1 VNVIDTAD
9 EPSRGLRGL
18 DRSIMSSPAPRK
30 SVDSTASP
38 VFSPASPSPSKEYPF
53 PRYESSQRPNSSGRY
68 QPRRGSTT
76 GSISSV
82 GGALD
87 ISSSSCPE
95 AVRESGQNGKLF
107 RRPAQLEALANWIL
121 TAISTLLQPPIVRTG
136 LLPHTFA
143 PASST
148 HRQPTAH
155 DIPPVTLTNITHVD
169 PAEFKPYL
177 SQVGALYDALQRA
190 KENEDEGTL
199 RLLRKGSQ
207 VDSFEDLLDKSLR
220 QSGRT
225 PTRSRKASIASLAS
239 LSAADPP
246 PPRRRSSG
254 GIGRRAAQAPTPLST
269 LPGVYFEDDF
279 HLENPRTFDVVSER
293 SEVVRPVPGTPDK
306 NASGNT
312 VAPRKALAT
321 NAILQEKLSW
331 YMDTIEVHLIS
342 SISTA
347 STSFF
352 AALGSLRELHS
363 EAADLVERIKSL
375 RAELDALD
383 KKTAIGG
390 LDIVNERR
398 RRENLKQLADAT
410 NQLRHIVEGVSRC
423 ESLVDDGQIEKALD
437 AVDSLEKL
445 IRGEQSQSDAD
456 ILGTERQLRLRDLRG
471 ATTLQGVTS
480 DLDTLRYRVGKAFET
495 KFLGALLG
503 DLRRHIDQAPIRD
516 TLLRWSSASQRSRVG
531 HNREP
536 SVFPLYLALDEKFRS
551 ELLAYLKGLHRA
563 HHTSPAAAA
572 YRDSVLREVKS
583 IIKRPLPSSNDD
595 DNESIMSASTMG
607 NRQLSQQERS
617 AILARNLRALEPS
630 SAEETLVKIYI
641 GVGETL
647 RRLGTQVKV
656 LLDVTSTID
665 DPAAGAGPK
674 SPPRS
679 PSPNVAA
686 IDGRLSGVDGNY
698 QSSARQLQEEMH
710 QALDMS
716 NLLGQAVD
724 IAQNQI
730 VKILRVRTEQS
741 VHQTPTRFL
750 RYFTINLLFANE
762 CEAVSGRGG
771 TALKNLVNSQIR
783 DFIKQMGE
791 AEQQKLA
798 HGMDSDQWDPK
809 DFGEKDSVLL
819 SRVLEGSTRDAEAW
833 TVGGKIW
840 LQYDEST
847 FDDPVANG
855 KGPLTNGTGTKDK
868 ARPATIDSES
878 FILPTSA
885 MLFLRGLQPFMEL
898 ITGIPSLTA
907 EISSSLLSYLQL
919 FNSRCTQLILG
930 AGATRSVG
938 LKNINTR
945 HLALASQ
952 ALSFITNLIPHIREF
967 VRRHAGSGAAV
978 SSLMGEFDKVK
989 RLYQEHQNNISEKL
1003 VDIMTN
1009 RASGH
1014 VKAMKAINWDTIKVT
1029 GVSPYMETL
1038 AKETTTLH
1046 KVLSKFLPDST
1057 VLMIMEPV
1065 FKSYKEQFG
1074 QAFRDVTVE
1083 TEEGKKRLVYLL
1095 NDAYSIQLLT
1105 FVRLLVDVQ
1114 SLNDRIGNVN
1124 GAGDIG
1130 EYLLKLINDKTV
1142 LRPPSPVPKPSETDL
1157 AVTNGADSAELPKGE
1172 HKGPENNPRPAEKED
1187 ARPPMVAESK
1197 KQSMEKS

>member
-1 VNVIDTAD
+1 
-9 EPSRGLRGL
+9 
-18 DRSIMSSPAPRK
+18 M
-30 SVDSTASP
+30 
-38 VFSPASPSPSKEYPF
+38 
-53 PRYESSQRPNSSGRY
+53 
-68 QPRRGSTT
+68 
-76 GSISSV
+76 
-82 GGALD
+82 
-87 ISSSSCPE
+87 
-95 AVRESGQNGKLF
+95 
-107 RRPAQLEALANWIL
+107 
-121 TAISTLLQPPIVRTG
+121 
-136 LLPHTFA
+136 
-143 PASST
+143 
-148 HRQPTAH
+148 
-155 DIPPVTLTNITHVD
+155 TLTNITHVD

-177 SQVGALYDALQRA
+177 TQVGALYDALQRA

-207 VDSFEDLLDKSLR
+207 VDSLEDLLDKSLR
-220 QSGRT
+220 HSGRT
-225 PTRSRKASIASLAS
+225 PTGSRKGSIASLAS
-239 LSAADPP
+239 LSAAEPP
-246 PPRRRSSG
+246 PPRRRSSA

-269 LPGVYFEDDF
+269 IPGVYFEDDF

-306 NASGNT
+306 NANGNT

-363 EAADLVERIKSL
+363 EAADSVQRIRGL

-383 KKTAIGG
+383 KKVAIGG
-390 LDIVNERR
+390 LDIINERR
-398 RRENLKQLADAT
+398 RRENLKQLVDST
-410 NQLRHIVEGVSRC
+410 NQLRNIVEAVSYC
-423 ESLVDDGQIEKALD
+423 ESLVDDGYIEKALD
-437 AVDSLEKL
+437 VIDALEKL
-445 IRGEQSQSDAD
+445 IRGEQSESDAS
-456 ILGTERQLRLRDLRG
+456 ILATERLLRLRDLRG
-471 ATTLQGVTS
+471 ATALQGVNL
-480 DLDTLRYRVGKAFET
+480 DIDTLRYRVGKAFET
-495 KFLGALLG
+495 KFLATLLG
-503 DLRRHIDQAPIRD
+503 DLRRHIDEAPIRD
-516 TLLRWSSASQRSRVG
+516 TLLRWSSASQRSRGG

-536 SVFPLYLALDEKFRS
+536 SVFPTYLTLDHKFRS
-551 ELLAYLKGLHRA
+551 ELLAYLTGLHRA
-563 HHTSPAAAA
+563 HHISPSAAA
-572 YRDSVLREVKS
+572 YRESVLREIKT

-595 DNESIMSASTMG
+595 DAESIVSASTMG
-607 NRQLSQQERS
+607 NRKLSQQERS
-617 AILARNLRALEPS
+617 AILARNLRALEPNV
-630 SAEETLVKIYI
+630 AEETLAKMYI

-665 DPAAGAGPK
+665 DPSAGIGPK
-674 SPPRS
+674 SPPKTS
-679 PSPNVAA
+679 NMAA
-686 IDGRLSGVDGNY
+686 IEGRLTGID

-741 VHQTPTRFL
+741 VHQNPTRFL
-750 RYFTINLLFANE
+750 RYFTLNLLFANE

-771 TALKNLVNSQIR
+771 TSLKNLVNSQIR
-783 DFIKQMGE
+783 DYIKQMGE

-798 HGMDSDQWDPK
+798 AGMDSDQWDPK
-809 DFGEKDSVLL
+809 DFGENDSILL
-819 SRVLEGSTRDAEAW
+819 ARVLEGSTRDAEAW
-833 TVGGKIW
+833 TIGGKVW
-840 LQYDEST
+840 LPYDEST
-847 FDDPVANG
+847 SDHPGTNGKASLANG
-855 KGPLTNGTGTKDK
+855 TSTKDK
-868 ARPATIDSES
+868 ARPAAIDSES

-898 ITGIPSLTA
+898 ITGIPSLTSDIA
-907 EISSSLLSYLQL
+907 SSLLSYLQL

-952 ALSFITNLIPHIREF
+952 ALSFITTLIPHIREF

-978 SSLMGEFDKVK
+978 TSLMGEFDKVK
-989 RLYQEHQNNISEKL
+989 RLYQEHHNSISDKL
-1003 VDIMTN
+1003 IDIMTS
-1009 RASGH
+1009 RASTH
-1014 VKAMKAINWDTIKVT
+1014 VKSMKAIDWDVSKST

-1046 KVLSKFLPDST
+1046 KVLNKFLPEST

-1065 FKSYKEQFG
+1065 FKNYREQFG
-1074 QAFRDVTVE
+1074 QAFKDVTVE
-1083 TEEGKKRLVYLL
+1083 TEEGKKRSVCPYLI
-1095 NDAYSIQLLT
+1095 AQQIHLLIT
-1105 FVRLLVDVQ
+1105 FRLLFDVQ
-1114 SLNDRIGNVN
+1114 SLKDRVGNVN

-1130 EYLLKLINDKTV
+1130 EYLLKLVNDKTV
-1142 LRPPSPVPKPSETDL
+1142 LKPPPTFVPAPTPSEAES
-1157 AVTNGADSAELPKGE
+1157 AVTNGAEADESSRGESGTNPGSAEKVIE
-1172 HKGPENNPRPAEKED
+1172 PRKT
-1187 ARPPMVAESK
+1187 SL
-1197 KQSMEKS
+1197 EKS

>member
-1 VNVIDTAD
+1 VDVIDTAD

-18 DRSIMSSPAPRK
+18 DKSTMSSPAPRK

-38 VFSPASPSPSKEYPF
+38 LFSPASPSPSKEFTF
-53 PRYESSQRPNSSGRY
+53 PRYESSQRPSFSGRY

-87 ISSSSCPE
+87 ISSSSWSE
-95 AVRESGQNGKLF
+95 AIRESGQNGRLF
-107 RRPAQLEALANWIL
+107 RRSAQPEALANRISI
-121 TAISTLLQPPIVRTG
+121 AISTLLQPPIVRTG
-136 LLPHTFA
+136 LLPHTSA

-148 HRQPTAH
+148 HRQPTAR

-169 PAEFKPYL
+169 PAEFRPYL

-199 RLLRKGSQ
+199 RILRKGSQ

-220 QSGRT
+220 QSART
-225 PTRSRKASIASLAS
+225 PTGSRKASIASLAS
-239 LSAADPP
+239 LSAADPL

-269 LPGVYFEDDF
+269 IPSVYFEDDF

-306 NASGNT
+306 NVNGNT
-312 VAPRKALAT
+312 VTPRKALAT

-347 STSFF
+347 SASFF

-363 EAADLVERIKSL
+363 EAADLAERIKSL
-375 RAELDALD
+375 RAELAALD
-383 KKTAIGG
+383 KKMALGG
-390 LDIVNERR
+390 LEIVNERR

-410 NQLRHIVEGVSRC
+410 NQLRHIVEAVNRC

-437 AVDSLEKL
+437 TADSLEKL
-445 IRGEQSQSDAD
+445 IRGEQSESDAN
-456 ILGTERQLRLRDLRG
+456 ILGTERLLRLRNMRG
-471 ATTLQGVTS
+471 ATALQGVNS
-480 DLDTLRYRVGKAFET
+480 DLDTLRYRVGKAFEA
-495 KFLGALLG
+495 KFIVTLLG

-516 TLLRWSSASQRSRVG
+516 TLLRWSSASQRSRGG
-531 HNREP
+531 HSREP
-536 SVFPLYLALDEKFRS
+536 SVFPTYLTLDEKFRS
-551 ELLAYLKGLHRA
+551 ELLAYLKGLYRA
-563 HHTSPAAAA
+563 HHTEPAAAA

-583 IIKRPLPSSNDD
+583 IIKRPLPSSSDD

-607 NRQLSQQERS
+607 NRQLSKQERS
-617 AILARNLRALEPS
+617 AILARNLRALEPG
-630 SAEETLVKIYI
+630 SAEETILKIYI

-665 DPAAGAGPK
+665 DPSSGIGPK

-679 PSPNVAA
+679 PNPKIAA
-686 IDGRLSGVDGNY
+686 IDSRLSSGDGNY
-698 QSSARQLQEEMH
+698 QSSARKLQEEMH

-783 DFIKQMGE
+783 DFIKQMSE

-798 HGMDSDQWDPK
+798 NGMDSDQWDPK

-819 SRVLEGSTRDAEAW
+819 ARVLEGSTRDAEAW
-833 TVGGKIW
+833 TVGGKVW
-840 LQYDEST
+840 LPYDESAS
-847 FDDPVANG
+847 DDSVTNG
-855 KGPLTNGTGTKDK
+855 KGPIANGTGTKDK

-952 ALSFITNLIPHIREF
+952 ALSFITTLIPHIREF

-1014 VKAMKAINWDTIKVT
+1014 VKAMKAINWDTSKSA

-1057 VLMIMEPV
+1057 VLMIMDPV

-1083 TEEGKKRLVYLL
+1083 TEEGKKRLVCSFYV
-1095 NDAYSIQLLT
+1095 AYQIQILT
-1105 FVRLLVDVQ
+1105 CLGFSSTYNR
-1114 SLNDRIGNVN
+1114 
-1124 GAGDIG
+1124 
-1130 EYLLKLINDKTV
+1130 
-1142 LRPPSPVPKPSETDL
+1142 
-1157 AVTNGADSAELPKGE
+1157 
-1172 HKGPENNPRPAEKED
+1172 
-1187 ARPPMVAESK
+1187 
-1197 KQSMEKS
+1197 

>member
-1 VNVIDTAD
+1 
-9 EPSRGLRGL
+9 
-18 DRSIMSSPAPRK
+18 
-30 SVDSTASP
+30 
-38 VFSPASPSPSKEYPF
+38 
-53 PRYESSQRPNSSGRY
+53 
-68 QPRRGSTT
+68 
-76 GSISSV
+76 
-82 GGALD
+82 
-87 ISSSSCPE
+87 
-95 AVRESGQNGKLF
+95 
-107 RRPAQLEALANWIL
+107 L

-136 LLPHTFA
+136 LLPHTSA
-143 PASST
+143 PVSST
-148 HRQPTAH
+148 HRQPTAR

-169 PAEFKPYL
+169 PDEFKPYL
-177 SQVGALYDALQRA
+177 LQVGALYDALQRA
-190 KENEDEGTL
+190 KESEDEGTL

-225 PTRSRKASIASLAS
+225 PTGSRKASIATLAV
-239 LSAADPP
+239 LSPTEPP
-246 PPRRRSSG
+246 PTRRRSSG
-254 GIGRRAAQAPTPLST
+254 GIGRRTAQAPTPLST
-269 LPGVYFEDDF
+269 IPGVYFEDDF
-279 HLENPRTFDVVSER
+279 RLENPRTFDVVSEK

-306 NASGNT
+306 NSNGST
-312 VAPRKALAT
+312 VAPRKALST

-375 RAELDALD
+375 RSELDALD
-383 KKTAIGG
+383 KKMAIGG

-398 RRENLKQLADAT
+398 RRENLKHLADAT
-410 NQLRHIVEGVSRC
+410 NQLRHVVDAVNHC

-437 AVDSLEKL
+437 AIDSLEKL
-445 IRGEQSQSDAD
+445 IQGEQSQNDAE

-471 ATTLQGVTS
+471 ATALQGINI
-480 DLDTLRYRVGKAFET
+480 DLENLRFRVGKAFET
-495 KFLGALLG
+495 KFLGILLG
-503 DLRRHIDQAPIRD
+503 DLRRHVDEASIRD
-516 TLLRWSSASQRSRVG
+516 TLLRWSSASQRSRGG

-536 SVFPLYLALDEKFRS
+536 SVFPAYLALDDKFRS
-551 ELLAYLKGLHRA
+551 ELLIFLKGLHRA
-563 HHTSPAAAA
+563 HHISPAAAA

-595 DNESIMSASTMG
+595 DSESIMSASTVG
-607 NRQLSQQERS
+607 KRQLSQQERS
-617 AILARNLRALEPS
+617 TILAHNLRALDPS
-630 SAEETLVKIYI
+630 SAEETLVRIYI

-665 DPAAGAGPK
+665 DPFGGLGPK

-679 PSPNVAA
+679 PNPNIAA
-686 IDGRLSGVDGNY
+686 LDGRVSGVNGNY

-741 VHQTPTRFL
+741 VHQSPTRFL

-783 DFIKQMGE
+783 DYIKQMGE
-791 AEQQKLA
+791 TEQQNLA

-809 DFGEKDSVLL
+809 DFGERDSILL

-833 TVGGKIW
+833 TVGGKVW
-840 LQYDEST
+840 LPYDESASNDLVT
-847 FDDPVANG
+847 NSRSA
-855 KGPLTNGTGTKDK
+855 LANGTGTKDK
-868 ARPATIDSES
+868 ARPAIIDSES
-878 FILPTSA
+878 FTLPISA

-898 ITGIPSLTA
+898 ITGIPSLTTD
-907 EISSSLLSYLQL
+907 ISSSLLSYLQL

-952 ALSFITNLIPHIREF
+952 ALSFITTLVPHIREF

-1003 VDIMTN
+1003 IDIMAN

-1014 VKAMKAINWDTIKVT
+1014 VKAMKAINWDASRAA

-1046 KVLSKFLPDST
+1046 KVLSKFLPESA

-1074 QAFRDVTVE
+1074 QAFKDVTVE
-1083 TEEGKKRLVYLL
+1083 TEEGKKRLVCL
-1095 NDAYSIQLLT
+1095 
-1105 FVRLLVDVQ
+1105 
-1114 SLNDRIGNVN
+1114 
-1124 GAGDIG
+1124 
-1130 EYLLKLINDKTV
+1130 
-1142 LRPPSPVPKPSETDL
+1142 
-1157 AVTNGADSAELPKGE
+1157 
-1172 HKGPENNPRPAEKED
+1172 
-1187 ARPPMVAESK
+1187 
-1197 KQSMEKS
+1197 

>member
-1 VNVIDTAD
+1 VDVIDTAD

-18 DRSIMSSPAPRK
+18 DKSTMSSPAPQK
-30 SVDSTASP
+30 SVDNTASP
-38 VFSPASPSPSKEYPF
+38 LFSPASPSPTKEYPF
-53 PRYESSQRPNSSGRY
+53 PRYESSQRPSSSGRY

-87 ISSSSCPE
+87 ILSSSRSE

-107 RRPAQLEALANWIL
+107 RRSAQLEVFANWIS
-121 TAISTLLQPPIVRTG
+121 TAISTLLQPPIIRAG
-136 LLPHTFA
+136 LLPHTSA
-143 PASST
+143 PISST
-148 HRQPTAH
+148 HRQPTAR

-199 RLLRKGSQ
+199 RLLRKGSR

-220 QSGRT
+220 QSERT
-225 PTRSRKASIASLAS
+225 PTGSRKASIASLAS
-239 LSAADPP
+239 LSAADSP

-269 LPGVYFEDDF
+269 IPGVYFEDDF

-306 NASGNT
+306 NANGNT
-312 VAPRKALAT
+312 AAPRKALAT

-363 EAADLVERIKSL
+363 EAADLVERIKCL

-383 KKTAIGG
+383 KKMAIGG
-390 LDIVNERR
+390 LDIVNARR
-398 RRENLKQLADAT
+398 RRENLKQLADGT
-410 NQLRHIVEGVSRC
+410 NQLRHIVEAVGHC
-423 ESLVDDGQIEKALD
+423 ESLVDNGQIEKALD

-456 ILGTERQLRLRDLRG
+456 TLGTERQLRLRDLRG
-471 ATTLQGVTS
+471 ATALQRVNS
-480 DLDTLRYRVGKAFET
+480 DLDTLRYRVGKAFEA

-516 TLLRWSSASQRSRVG
+516 TLRRWTSASQRSRGG

-536 SVFPLYLALDEKFRS
+536 SVFPTYLALDERFRS

-572 YRDSVLREVKS
+572 YRDSVLREIKS

-617 AILARNLRALEPS
+617 AILARNLRALEAG
-630 SAEETLVKIYI
+630 SAEETLVKIYV

-665 DPAAGAGPK
+665 DPFAGAGPK

-679 PSPNVAA
+679 PNPNMTA
-686 IDGRLSGVDGNY
+686 IDIRLSGVEGNY

-771 TALKNLVNSQIR
+771 TALKNLVDSQIR
-783 DFIKQMGE
+783 DFMKQMSE
-791 AEQQKLA
+791 VEQQKLA

-809 DFGEKDSVLL
+809 DFGENDSILL
-819 SRVLEGSTRDAEAW
+819 SRVLEGSTCDAEAW

-840 LQYDEST
+840 LPYDEST
-847 FDDPVANG
+847 SD
-855 KGPLTNGTGTKDK
+855 DK

-898 ITGIPSLTA
+898 ITGIPSLTS

-952 ALSFITNLIPHIREF
+952 ALSFITTLIPHIREF

-1014 VKAMKAINWDTIKVT
+1014 VKAMKAINWDASKSA

-1074 QAFRDVTVE
+1074 QAFREVTVE
-1083 TEEGKKRLVYLL
+1083 TEEGKKRLVC
-1095 NDAYSIQLLT
+1095 S
-1105 FVRLLVDVQ
+1105 
-1114 SLNDRIGNVN
+1114 
-1124 GAGDIG
+1124 
-1130 EYLLKLINDKTV
+1130 
-1142 LRPPSPVPKPSETDL
+1142 
-1157 AVTNGADSAELPKGE
+1157 
-1172 HKGPENNPRPAEKED
+1172 
-1187 ARPPMVAESK
+1187 
-1197 KQSMEKS
+1197 

>member
-1 VNVIDTAD
+1 VDVIDTAD
-9 EPSRGLRGL
+9 EPARGLRGL
-18 DRSIMSSPAPRK
+18 DKSIMSSPAPRK
-30 SVDSTASP
+30 SIDNTASP
-38 VFSPASPSPSKEYPF
+38 LFSPASPSRSKEYPF
-53 PRYESSQRPNSSGRY
+53 PRYESSQRPSSSGRY

-87 ISSSSCPE
+87 ISSSSWSE

-107 RRPAQLEALANWIL
+107 GRSAQLEALANWIS

-136 LLPHTFA
+136 ILPHTSA
-143 PASST
+143 PVSST
-148 HRQPTAH
+148 HRQPTAR

-169 PAEFKPYL
+169 PAEFRPYL

-207 VDSFEDLLDKSLR
+207 VDSFEDLLDKSLK
-220 QSGRT
+220 QSART
-225 PTRSRKASIASLAS
+225 PTGSRKASIASLAS
-239 LSAADPP
+239 LSAPDPLP
-246 PPRRRSSG
+246 LRRRSSG

-269 LPGVYFEDDF
+269 IPSIYFEDDF

-306 NASGNT
+306 NANGNT

-363 EAADLVERIKSL
+363 EAADLVQRIKIL
-375 RAELDALD
+375 RSELDALD
-383 KKTAIGG
+383 KKMAIGG
-390 LDIVNERR
+390 LDIVKERR

-410 NQLRHIVEGVSRC
+410 NQLRHIVDAVSYC

-445 IRGEQSQSDAD
+445 IRGEQSESDAK
-456 ILGTERQLRLRDLRG
+456 IVGIERQFRLRDLRG
-471 ATTLQGVTS
+471 ATALQGVNS
-480 DLDTLRYRVGKAFET
+480 DLDTLRYRIGKAFEA

-503 DLRRHIDQAPIRD
+503 DLRRHVDQAQIRD
-516 TLLRWSSASQRSRVG
+516 TLLRWSSASQRSRGG
-531 HNREP
+531 HSREP
-536 SVFPLYLALDEKFRS
+536 SVFPAYLALDDKFRS

-595 DNESIMSASTMG
+595 DNESIISVSTMG

-617 AILARNLRALEPS
+617 AILARNLRALEPG

-665 DPAAGAGPK
+665 DPSAGTGPK

-679 PSPNVAA
+679 PGPNIAV

-698 QSSARQLQEEMH
+698 QSSTRQLQEEMH

-771 TALKNLVNSQIR
+771 TALKNLVDSQIR
-783 DFIKQMGE
+783 DFIKQMSE

-798 HGMDSDQWDPK
+798 NGMDSDQWDPK

-819 SRVLEGSTRDAEAW
+819 ARVLEGSTRDAEAW
-833 TVGGKIW
+833 TVGGKVW
-840 LQYDEST
+840 LPYDESASNDLVT
-847 FDDPVANG
+847 NG
-855 KGPLTNGTGTKDK
+855 KGPIANGTGTKDK
-868 ARPATIDSES
+868 ARPVTIDSES
-878 FILPTSA
+878 FTLPTSA

-907 EISSSLLSYLQL
+907 EISSLLLSYLQL

-952 ALSFITNLIPHIREF
+952 ALSFITTLIPHIREF
-967 VRRHAGSGAAV
+967 VRRHAGSGASV

-1014 VKAMKAINWDTIKVT
+1014 VKTMKTINWDSNKAA

-1046 KVLSKFLPDST
+1046 KVLSKFLPEST

-1083 TEEGKKRLVYLL
+1083 TDEGKKRLVALC
-1095 NDAYSIQLLT
+1095 
-1105 FVRLLVDVQ
+1105 
-1114 SLNDRIGNVN
+1114 
-1124 GAGDIG
+1124 
-1130 EYLLKLINDKTV
+1130 V
-1142 LRPPSPVPKPSETDL
+1142 LRINRIDY
-1157 AVTNGADSAELPKGE
+1157 
-1172 HKGPENNPRPAEKED
+1172 H
-1187 ARPPMVAESK
+1187 
-1197 KQSMEKS
+1197 